1 MKRWHGFVLAVGVI
15 YLYLPIAV
23 LFLFA
28 FHDAEVMAFPFR
40 GPTLRW
46 FSELAANQP
55 YIDGLVTSL
64 AIAVPVGILS
74 ATLGLMGALALQAA
88 VKARSATWVIGFA
101 VLLMVPFLAPKAVL
115 GVAQAM
121 VIAQVGLDRGP
132 VVLALSQTLVIL
144 PFTTAL
150 LASVLLA
157 IDPRLEEAARDCGAS
172 AFTRFRLVLFPLLR
186 GVFVAAVSIGVIL
199 SLADVTLAQFLSGG
213 AQTLSMVV
221 ASRFLREMQPDINAV
236 QVILLSLTALFV
248 VLAEVLRRRRMKRVA
263 VR

>member
-1 MKRWHGFVLAVGVI
+1 MRPRHRIILALGLL

-28 FHDAEVMAFPFR
+28 FHDRDVMAFPFE

-46 FSELAANQP
+46 FVELYGNRP
-55 YIDGLVTSL
+55 YVDGLFTSL
-64 AIAVPVGILS
+64 SIAVPVGVLS
-74 ATLGLMGALALQAA
+74 ATLGLMAALALQAA
-88 VKARSATWVIGFA
+88 VRARSNRWVAGFA
-101 VLLMVPFLAPKAVL
+101 ALLLIPFLVPKAVL

-121 VIAQVGLDRGP
+121 VIAEAGLGRGP
-132 VVLALSQTLVIL
+132 VILALSQTLVIL

-157 IDPRLEEAARDCGAS
+157 IDPRLEEAARDLGAS
-172 AFTRFRLVLFPLLR
+172 AWVRFRYVLFPLLK
-186 GVFVAAVSIGVIL
+186 GVYVAAVSIGTIL
-199 SLADVTLAQFLSGG
+199 SLADVTLAQFLSGR

-236 QVILLSLTALFV
+236 QVILLSLTALFLI
-248 VLAEVLRRRRMKRVA
+248 LAEVLRRRRMKRM
-263 VR
+263 RT

>member
-1 MKRWHGFVLAVGVI
+1 MARRHRIVLALGVV

-28 FHDAEVMAFPFR
+28 FHDGQVMAFPFR
-40 GPTLRW
+40 GPTLHW
-46 FSELAANQP
+46 FGELAANRP
-55 YIDGLVTSL
+55 YIDGLLTSL
-64 AIAVPVGILS
+64 AIAAPVGILS

-88 VKARSATWVIGFA
+88 VRARSAAWVIGFC
-101 VLLMVPFLAPKAVL
+101 VLLMVPFLVPKAVL

-121 VIAQVGLDRGP
+121 VIAQAGLDRGP

-157 IDPRLEEAARDCGAS
+157 IDPKIEEAARDLGAS
-172 AFTRFRLVLFPLLR
+172 AFARFRFVLFPLLR
-186 GVFVAAVSIGVIL
+186 GVYVAAISIGMIL
-199 SLADVTLAQFLSGG
+199 SLADVTLAQFLSGR

-236 QVILLSLTALFV
+236 QVILLSLTAAFV
-248 VLAEVLRRRRMKRVA
+248 ILAEVLRRRRMRRVDPG
-263 VR
+263 

>member
-1 MKRWHGFVLAVGVI
+1 MERRHRIVLALGVV

-28 FHDAEVMAFPFR
+28 FHDAEVMAFPFQ

-46 FSELAANQP
+46 FEELAANQP
-55 YIDGLVTSL
+55 YIDGLLTSL
-64 AIAVPVGILS
+64 AIAIPVGILS
-74 ATLGLMGALALQAA
+74 ATMGLMGALALQGA
-88 VKARSATWVIGFA
+88 VRARSARWVIGFA
-101 VLLMVPFLAPKAVL
+101 VLLLIPFLTPKAVL

-121 VIAQVGLDRGP
+121 VIAQAGLDRGP
-132 VVLALSQTLVIL
+132 VILVLSQTLVIL

-157 IDPRLEEAARDCGAS
+157 IDPRLEEAARDLGAT
-172 AFTRFRLVLFPLLR
+172 AWVRFRFVLFPLLR
-186 GVFVAAVSIGVIL
+186 GVYVAAVSIGMIL
-199 SLADVTLAQFLSGG
+199 SLADVTLAQFLSGR

-236 QVILLSLTALFV
+236 QVILLSLTAVFV
-248 VLAEVLRRRRMKRVA
+248 VLAEVLRRRRMR
-263 VR
+263 RMDR

>member
-1 MKRWHGFVLAVGVI
+1 VKRWHRIVLALGVV

-28 FHDAEVMAFPFR
+28 FHDAQVMAFPFQ

-46 FSELAANQP
+46 FGALAANQP
-55 YIDGLVTSL
+55 YIDGLITSL
-64 AIAVPVGILS
+64 AIAVPVGVLS

-88 VKARSATWVIGFA
+88 VRARSAAWVIGFA

-121 VIAQVGLDRGP
+121 VIAQAGLDRGP
-132 VVLALSQTLVIL
+132 VLLALSQTLVIL

-157 IDPRLEEAARDCGAS
+157 IDPKLEEAARDLGAS
-172 AFTRFRLVLFPLLR
+172 AWVRFRFVLFPLLR
-186 GVFVAAVSIGVIL
+186 GVYVAAVSIGMIL
-199 SLADVTLAQFLSGG
+199 SLADVTLAQFLSGR

-236 QVILLSLTALFV
+236 QVILLSLTAFFV
-248 VLAEVLRRRRMKRVA
+248 ILAEVLRRRRMARMDEG
-263 VR
+263 